1 MLANVSTGSHSIRP
15 SPSKSVRSTDP
26 TSVDFSEVP
35 KILVVDDDPEMR
47 NALETYLQSEG
58 YYVMSTGDGST
69 ALELMSRE
77 PGFDLVLLDVV
88 LPEMSGFEVLKLSQ
102 ERGISSPVLMMS
114 GHGSHENILRGFG
127 LGAQDYIV
135 KPFDAED
142 LVQRTRALLRPV
154 QSEPLALFEIGKLHF
169 DFSTNLVSR
178 EGKPIDFTEMEMD
191 ILRCLIRNR
200 GLVVTKRRLLR
211 EAWRID
217 DDLISYTI
225 NPDVAIAQVD
235 RYVQAIRR
243 KIEANPTKPKHIETV
258 YGLGYRFRE

>member
-1 MLANVSTGSHSIRP
+1 MLATISMGTHPARPNTSRSSRSGDHGSTE
-15 SPSKSVRSTDP
+15 
-26 TSVDFSEVP
+26 FSEQP

-47 NALETYLQSEG
+47 TALETYLASEG
-58 YYVMSTGDGST
+58 YFVMSTGDGPT

-102 ERGISSPVLMMS
+102 EKGISSPVLMMS
-114 GHGSHENILRGFG
+114 GQGSHENVLRGFG

-142 LVQRTRALLRPV
+142 LVQRTRALLRPE
-154 QSEPLALFEIGKLHF
+154 QSEPLRHFKIGTLDF
-169 DFSTNLVSR
+169 DFSTNLVNRDGNS
-178 EGKPIDFTEMEMD
+178 IDFTEMEMD

-235 RYVQAIRR
+235 RYVHAIRR
-243 KIEANPTKPKHIETV
+243 KIETNPTKPKHIETV

>member
-1 MLANVSTGSHSIRP
+1 MLATISMGTTPTRPGTNRAPRSSNPVSTE
-15 SPSKSVRSTDP
+15 V
-26 TSVDFSEVP
+26 SEQP

-58 YYVMSTGDGST
+58 YYVMSTGDGAT
-69 ALELMSRE
+69 ALDLMSRE

-88 LPEMSGFEVLKLSQ
+88 LPEMSGFDVLKKSQ
-102 ERGISSPVLMMS
+102 EKGISSPVLMMS
-114 GHGSHENILRGFG
+114 GQGSHENILRGFG

-142 LVQRTRALLRPV
+142 LVQRTRALLRPEET
-154 QSEPLALFEIGKLHF
+154 EPLTLFTIGSLHF

-243 KIEANPTKPKHIETV
+243 KIESNPSKPKHIETV